1 LGLLSKPAENLKI
14 FEVRDQKSA
23 FFFLTKHHMGALNT
37 ENYYGTGEMCTEKKK
52 KGMKQAG
59 KLDS

>member
-1 LGLLSKPAENLKI
+1 
-14 FEVRDQKSA
+14 
-23 FFFLTKHHMGALNT
+23 MGALNT